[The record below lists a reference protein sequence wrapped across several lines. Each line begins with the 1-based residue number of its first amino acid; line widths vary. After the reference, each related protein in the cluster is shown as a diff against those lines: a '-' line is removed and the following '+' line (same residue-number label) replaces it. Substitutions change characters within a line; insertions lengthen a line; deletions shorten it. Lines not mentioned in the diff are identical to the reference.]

1 MGIHQAFWVE
11 NNVPDRAPA
20 LNGVSATATAG
31 SFGGVG
37 TIVELVAQNKCS
49 FVYARYGHLTSSRT
63 GGNLSVTLVGN
74 GAVMSVGNV

>member
-31 SFGGVG
+31 NTGVG
-37 TIVELVAQNKCS
+37 TTVALSANNKCS
-49 FVYARYGHLTSSRT
+49 YITARYGQMASSRT

-74 GAVMSVGNV
+74 GAAVSAGNV